1 MLEFPR
7 LKTGVS
13 AQYPLQREILAETRT
28 FTFLDG
34 KQQRFPVKRLRRR
47 WAVRLEDLAED
58 EAAAIET
65 FAFQHRETG
74 EAFRFLDP
82 VTGREHYPCYLEG
95 RAQQQTAVGPG
106 RRQSVLIV
114 VEGEG

>member
-13 AQYPLQREILAETRT
+13 AQYPVQREILGETRT

-47 WAVRLEDLAED
+47 WVIRFRDLSEE
-58 EAAAIET
+58 EAAAVEE

-82 VTGREHYPCYLEG
+82 VTGREHFPCYLEG
-95 RAQQQTAVGPG
+95 RSQVQSAVGPG
-106 RRQSVLIV
+106 RRESVVVI
-114 VEGEG
+114 VEGGG